1 MNDRLAQSE
10 DEDHRAEQGELHEDE
25 CSCDTCSC
33 ENTKWGFACACEWE
47 KKHPG
52 TRDFSCEF
60 CGLYTAGKPRCNKCE
75 ECD

>member
-10 DEDHRAEQGELHEDE
+10 DEDHRAEQGELGEDE
-25 CSCDTCSC
+25 CSC
-33 ENTKWGFACACEWE
+33 ENTKWGFDCMCAWE

-60 CGLYTAGKPRCNKCE
+60 CGLYTASGPRCNKCE
-75 ECD
+75 ENK